1 MLHILYYHG
10 RKIDCH
16 SLFPQQHVYPQ
27 EKHLFFDFETF
38 SPLSVPKLLEFDMLL
53 EVHFIETPEAQAPC
67 VIKYSAPE
75 RFTVLF

>member
-1 MLHILYYHG
+1 MVERLIAIACFHNNMY
-10 RKIDCH
+10 
-16 SLFPQQHVYPQ
+16 VYVL
-27 EKHLFFDFETF
+27 KKNTFFFDFETF
-38 SPLSVPKLLEFDMLL
+38 SLLSVPKLLEFDMLL